1 MSDEPQPKNHR
12 AIGILLALVA
22 GAGLVYASVTK
33 QWLTNGNAYEQIS
46 FGLRD
51 MNQCGSAFG
60 EKDCDHFTNAGF
72 IEQLR
77 DTNEASARERTRDA
91 SGAFAPMGWITLV
104 ACLLAAL
111 GLFAAAGIAI
121 AGKRP
126 DLPMTPPTL
135 ALLAIIVGIITGCVF
150 IATKPGPAGFVGA
163 GLSFWIFGG
172 GCVLGIAAAQM
183 LARVN
188 RPLDPDLM
196 SDAMNA
202 DEF

>member
-1 MSDEPQPKNHR
+1 MTDEPQPKSNR
-12 AIGILLALVA
+12 MLAIVLALVA
-22 GAGLVYASVTK
+22 GAGLIYAAVSK
-33 QWLTNGNAYEQIS
+33 QWLTNGNEYEQIS

-51 MNQCGSAFG
+51 MSQCGSAFG
-60 EKDCDHFTNAGF
+60 EHDCDRYSNGEFVQHM
-72 IEQLR
+72 R
-77 DTNEASARERTRDA
+77 DFSESAALNT

-111 GLFAAAGIAI
+111 GLLVAAALAI
-121 AGKRP
+121 AGKKP
-126 DLPMTPPTL
+126 DWPMSPSTL
-135 ALLAIIVGIITGCVF
+135 ALLGIIVGIITGCVF

>member
-1 MSDEPQPKNHR
+1 MSDEAPKSSNR
-12 AIGILLALVA
+12 MIGIVLALVA
-22 GAGLVYASVTK
+22 GAAMIYAAVTK
-33 QWLTNGNAYEQIS
+33 QWLANGNEYEQIS

-51 MNQCGSAFG
+51 MSQCGSAFG
-60 EKDCDHFTNAGF
+60 EKDCDRYSNGEFVQH
-72 IEQLR
+72 LR
-77 DTNEASARERTRDA
+77 DFGESAEINT

-111 GLFAAAGIAI
+111 GLLGAAALAI
-121 AGKRP
+121 ANKKP
-126 DLPMTPPTL
+126 DLPMTPSTL

-163 GLSFWIFGG
+163 GLSFWVFGG

-183 LARVN
+183 LAKVN

-202 DEF
+202 DDF